1 MTCRNA
7 LGIALVAATVG
18 LGSCCNKHD
27 SPNVRII
34 AKAGLFYG
42 GQIQN
47 RTEWPLILDATR
59 QTQGF
64 RIEFVQPLLKPSQ
77 VHWEVTRVVA
87 RPKKRSTAPD
97 DTSNPV
103 SNVVVPAGSQRF
115 DQVIS
120 FSDSDRPGDWK
131 LKVVVDGVSVLDKTI
146 HVIPKPASSAED

>member
-7 LGIALVAATVG
+7 CGITLVAAIIG
-18 LGSCCNKHD
+18 LVAGCNKHE
-27 SPNVRII
+27 SSSVRVN

-64 RIEFVQPLLKPSQ
+64 RIEFVQPLSKPSQ
-77 VHWEVTRVVA
+77 VHWEVTRVIA
-87 RPKKRSTAPD
+87 RSKKRSTVPD
-97 DTSNPV
+97 DSSSPV

-131 LKVVVDGVSVLDKTI
+131 LKVDVDGVTVLDKTI
-146 HVIPKPASSAED
+146 HVVPKPVSSAED